1 MPVHV
6 LPAARAGMLLN
17 EFHQPLS
24 HGYFLTEA
32 GSIFKSGRQIN
43 VYAVILLPA
52 GSRR

>member
-32 GSIFKSGRQIN
+32 EVSLNPDVR
-43 VYAVILLPA
+43 
-52 GSRR
+52 